1 MIDQDQGARLRG
13 VRAAGANPSD
23 DGNSGGRVQKVG
35 VGSSANSLDDGPQA
49 SLDTYEPTAYLVD
62 DVEDVADLPR
72 LEKALWRRIFEHQLA
87 SWDRDPGNW
96 PRHRNRLAF
105 RQWFD
110 LDLHPMVLD
119 VGAGTIDP
127 I

>member
-1 MIDQDQGARLRG
+1 MKLVNVDDLAAMINRSLLI
-13 VRAAGANPSD
+13 VRVKSPFIEW
-23 DGNSGGRVQKVG
+23 
-35 VGSSANSLDDGPQA
+35 ANSLDDGPQA

-62 DVEDVADLPR
+62 DVEDVAEFPR

-87 SWDRDPGNW
+87 NWDRDPGNW
-96 PRHRNRLAF
+96 PRHRNRLVF

-110 LDLHPMVLD
+110 LDFHPMVLD
-119 VGAGTIDP
+119 VGARTIDP